1 MIIYMYS
8 TYYKNLKVIL
18 LNFLRS
24 LKIVEFVSITLMPL
38 NYGKE

>member
-1 MIIYMYS
+1 MYS

-24 LKIVEFVSITLMPL
+24 LKIVEFVSVIQMPL